1 MTDIILLSD
10 PRVAATR
17 VTDNGEALVDA
28 REFAALRVDTRKSD
42 DAGSYAHLR
51 ADVLRRLLLAQEA
64 LPPGVRLLMVE
75 GFRPPALQRRYFE
88 EYAAA
93 LRLAHP
99 DVGPDRIREL
109 ASAYISPPEVA
120 PHVSGGA
127 VDLTLCT
134 DDGVE
139 LPLGTEV
146 NATPEE
152 SAGGCRTGALNID
165 AEARA
170 HRAALG
176 RAMTAAGFVN
186 YPTEWWHW
194 SYGDR
199 YWALLTEAPAAKY
212 GLATLSPTTV

>member
-10 PRVAATR
+10 HRVAATR
-17 VTDNGEALVDA
+17 VADNGEPLVDT
-28 REFAALRVDTRKSD
+28 RRTAALRVDARKAD
-42 DAGSYAHLR
+42 EDGSYAHVR
-51 ADVLRRLLLAQEA
+51 ADVLRRLLVAQGA
-64 LPPGVRLLMVE
+64 LPPGLRLLLVE
-75 GFRPPALQRRYFE
+75 GYRPPGLQRRYFE
-88 EYAAA
+88 EYSATLRAADPA
-93 LRLAHP
+93 ASPAR
-99 DVGPDRIREL
+99 VREL

-127 VDLTLCT
+127 VDLTLCAE
-134 DDGVE
+134 DGTE

-152 SAGGCRTGALNID
+152 SAGACRTAADTVGAV
-165 AEARA
+165 ARA
-170 HRAALG
+170 HRAVLG

-199 YWALLTEAPAAKY
+199 YWALLSGAPAAPY
-212 GLATLSPTTV
+212 GPAERSRT

>member
-10 PRVAATR
+10 HRVAATR
-17 VTDNGEALVDA
+17 VADNGEPLVDT
-28 REFAALRVDTRKSD
+28 RRTAALRIDARKAD
-42 DAGSYAHLR
+42 EDGSYAHVR
-51 ADVLRRLLLAQEA
+51 ADVLRRLLVAQGA
-64 LPPGVRLLMVE
+64 LPPGLRLLLVE
-75 GFRPPALQRRYFE
+75 GFRPPGLQRRYFE
-88 EYAAA
+88 EYSATLRAADPA
-93 LRLAHP
+93 ASPAR
-99 DVGPDRIREL
+99 VREL

-127 VDLTLCT
+127 VDLTLCAE
-134 DDGVE
+134 DGTE

-152 SAGGCRTGALNID
+152 SAGACRTAADTVGAV
-165 AEARA
+165 ARA
-170 HRAALG
+170 NRAVLG

-199 YWALLTEAPAAKY
+199 YWALLSGAPAAPY
-212 GLATLSPTTV
+212 GSTERSRT

>member
-1 MTDIILLSD
+1 MTEIILLSD
-10 PRVAATR
+10 HRVAATR
-17 VTDNGEALVDA
+17 VAESGDPLVDA
-28 REFAALRVDTRKSD
+28 RETAALRVDARKAD
-42 DAGSYAHLR
+42 DDGSYAHVR
-51 ADVLRRLLLAQEA
+51 ADVLRRLLLAQDA
-64 LPPGVRLLMVE
+64 LPPGLRLLLVE
-75 GFRPPALQRRYFE
+75 GFRPPALQRQYFD
-88 EYAAA
+88 EYADTLRAA
-93 LRLAHP
+93 HAGARP
-99 DVGPDRIREL
+99 EQIREW

-134 DDGVE
+134 EDGVE

-152 SAGGCRTGALNID
+152 SAGGCRTAAVNID

-170 HRAALG
+170 NRALMG

-199 YWALLTEAPAAKY
+199 YWALLTEAPAALY
-212 GLATLSPTTV
+212 APATRSRS

>member
-10 PRVAATR
+10 HRVASTR
-17 VTDNGEALVDA
+17 VVEIGEALVDV
-28 REFAALRVDTRKSD
+28 RESAALRVDARKA
-42 DAGSYAHLR
+42 DADGSYAHLR
-51 ADVLRRLLLAQEA
+51 AGVLRRLLLAQDA
-64 LPPGVRLLMVE
+64 LPRGVRLLMVE
-75 GFRPPALQRRYFE
+75 GYRPPALQRRYFDA
-88 EYAAA
+88 YADT
-93 LRLAHP
+93 LRA
-99 DVGPDRIREL
+99 DRPGASPEQIREW

-120 PHVSGGA
+120 PHVCGGA

-134 DDGVE
+134 EDGAE

-152 SAGGCRTGALNID
+152 SEGGCRTAAINID

-170 HRAALG
+170 NRAVLG

-199 YWALLTEAPAAKY
+199 YWALLTDAPAALY
-212 GLATLSPTTV
+212 APAGRTRP

>member
-10 PRVAATR
+10 HRVAATR
-17 VTDNGEALVDA
+17 VTENGEPLADA
-28 REFAALRVDTRKSD
+28 REFTELRVDTRKADSD
-42 DAGSYAHLR
+42 GSYAHLR
-51 ADVLRRLLLAQEA
+51 ADVLRRLLLAQDA
-64 LPPGVRLLMVE
+64 LPPGVRLLLVE
-75 GFRPPALQRRYFE
+75 GFRPPELQRSYFDT
-88 EYAAA
+88 YAAT
-93 LRLAHP
+93 LRAAHP
-99 DVGPDRIREL
+99 DAGPARIREL

-134 DDGVE
+134 EDGAE

-152 SAGGCRTGALNID
+152 SEGGCRTAAANID

-170 HRAALG
+170 NRAVLG
-176 RAMTAAGFVN
+176 RAMAAAGFVN

-212 GLATLSPTTV
+212 GPTSLNHP

>member
-1 MTDIILLSD
+1 MRDIILLSD
-10 PRVAATR
+10 HRVAATR
-17 VTDNGEALVDA
+17 VADNGEPLVDA
-28 REFAALRVDTRKSD
+28 REVAALRVDTRKAD
-42 DAGSYAHLR
+42 DDGSYAHLR
-51 ADVLRRLLLAQEA
+51 ADVLRRLLLAQDA

-75 GFRPPALQRRYFE
+75 GFRPPALQRRYFDA
-88 EYAAA
+88 YAAT
-93 LRLAHP
+93 LRTAHP
-99 DVGPDRIREL
+99 DAPPERIREL

-134 DDGVE
+134 GDGAE
-139 LPLGTEV
+139 LPLGTQV

-152 SAGGCRTGALNID
+152 SAGGCRTAAAGIG

-170 HRAALG
+170 NREVMG

-199 YWALLTEAPAAKY
+199 YWALMTEAPAAKY
-212 GLATLSPTTV
+212 GPASLNHP